1 MRVGDTWPMFMWP
14 VGFAAAAINIAMLP
28 REGLPA
34 WMIKSTIRWA
44 NAAIASGIAFV
55 VLVFLYYVVSPWN
68 FIGKADP
75 IGGEAGYEQVV
86 DRAQAELQK
95 TGATWIATTDYRTYA
110 MLRWYFNDRV
120 PVIQINERG
129 RFLGFRDPG
138 MNSIRGHT
146 GLYVAREPDNT
157 SPLWASTTAVRE
169 PLERVERSWR
179 GIVMDTYALEKLTGW
194 TPELSPPPDSPLY
207 RWRVLAGDLD
217 LPDAPAR
224 ASRVCR
230 PRVWPRPSRNERRIL
245 RMFVRIAALAL
256 SVCAIALPASAADY
270 PDHAIKMIVPFAAG
284 GGTDV
289 LARIIAQNLNSK
301 WGQPVVVEN
310 QPGAS
315 GAIGTRAVM
324 KAPPD
329 GYTLL
334 MASTGALMAVSGS
347 ADADGPFDV
356 NKVLSPIV
364 VAAAPPYLL
373 VVSPTLP
380 VNSTADL
387 IRLAKEK
394 PEGLTFGSSG
404 VGAASHLSG
413 LLFASAT
420 GIKMLHIP
428 YKGTGPAVTDL
439 LGGRIDMMFAP
450 GPVVQQFVQSGQ
462 LKALGVTDTQR
473 SKFYPDIPTVAE
485 TVPGYESVGWF
496 GLLAPPNTPPE
507 IVKALNEV
515 IVAAMQTQEF
525 RDHLATLGAEPKPQT
540 PEEFGRYINADVAKW
555 SKLVKDNDVQLPG
568 GK

>member
-1 MRVGDTWPMFMWP
+1 
-14 VGFAAAAINIAMLP
+14 ML
-28 REGLPA
+28 
-34 WMIKSTIRWA
+34 
-44 NAAIASGIAFV
+44 
-55 VLVFLYYVVSPWN
+55 
-68 FIGKADP
+68 
-75 IGGEAGYEQVV
+75 
-86 DRAQAELQK
+86 
-95 TGATWIATTDYRTYA
+95 
-110 MLRWYFNDRV
+110 
-120 PVIQINERG
+120 
-129 RFLGFRDPG
+129 
-138 MNSIRGHT
+138 
-146 GLYVAREPDNT
+146 
-157 SPLWASTTAVRE
+157 
-169 PLERVERSWR
+169 
-179 GIVMDTYALEKLTGW
+179 
-194 TPELSPPPDSPLY
+194 
-207 RWRVLAGDLD
+207 
-217 LPDAPAR
+217 
-224 ASRVCR
+224 
-230 PRVWPRPSRNERRIL
+230 
-245 RMFVRIAALAL
+245 VRIAALAL
-256 SVCAIALPASAADY
+256 SVCAITLPASAADY
-270 PDHAIKMIVPFAAG
+270 PDHAIKMVVPFAAG

-347 ADADGPFDV
+347 ADAAGPFDV

-380 VNSTADL
+380 VKSTADL
-387 IRLAKEK
+387 IRLAKQK
-394 PEGLTFGSSG
+394 PEGLTFGSAG

-413 LLFASAT
+413 LLFASTT

-473 SKFYPDIPTVAE
+473 SKFYPDIPPVSDA
-485 TVPGYESVGWF
+485 VPGYESVGWF

-507 IVKALNEV
+507 IVKAINEV
-515 IVAAMQTQEF
+515 IVAAMQEF

>member
-1 MRVGDTWPMFMWP
+1 
-14 VGFAAAAINIAMLP
+14 ML
-28 REGLPA
+28 L
-34 WMIKSTIRWA
+34 
-44 NAAIASGIAFV
+44 
-55 VLVFLYYVVSPWN
+55 
-68 FIGKADP
+68 
-75 IGGEAGYEQVV
+75 
-86 DRAQAELQK
+86 
-95 TGATWIATTDYRTYA
+95 
-110 MLRWYFNDRV
+110 
-120 PVIQINERG
+120 
-129 RFLGFRDPG
+129 
-138 MNSIRGHT
+138 
-146 GLYVAREPDNT
+146 
-157 SPLWASTTAVRE
+157 
-169 PLERVERSWR
+169 
-179 GIVMDTYALEKLTGW
+179 
-194 TPELSPPPDSPLY
+194 
-207 RWRVLAGDLD
+207 
-217 LPDAPAR
+217 
-224 ASRVCR
+224 
-230 PRVWPRPSRNERRIL
+230 
-245 RMFVRIAALAL
+245 RIAALAL
-256 SVCAIALPASAADY
+256 SFCAIAPPVLAADY
-270 PDHAIKMIVPFAAG
+270 PDHAIKIIVPFAAG

-334 MASTGALMAVSGS
+334 MASTGALMAVSSG
-347 ADADGPFDV
+347 ADADGAFDV
-356 NKVLSPIV
+356 NKILSPIV

-387 IRLAKEK
+387 VRLAKEK

-420 GIKMLHIP
+420 GIKLLHIP

-450 GPVVQQFVQSGQ
+450 GPVVQQFVASGQ
-462 LKALGVTDTQR
+462 LKALGVTDIQR
-473 SKFYPDIPTVAE
+473 SRFYPDIPTVAE
-485 TVPGYESVGWF
+485 AVPGYESVGWF
-496 GLLAPPNTPPE
+496 GLLAPPQTPPE
-507 IVKALNEV
+507 IVRQLNEV
-515 IVAAMQTQEF
+515 IVAAMGTPEF

>member
-1 MRVGDTWPMFMWP
+1 
-14 VGFAAAAINIAMLP
+14 ML
-28 REGLPA
+28 L
-34 WMIKSTIRWA
+34 
-44 NAAIASGIAFV
+44 
-55 VLVFLYYVVSPWN
+55 
-68 FIGKADP
+68 
-75 IGGEAGYEQVV
+75 
-86 DRAQAELQK
+86 
-95 TGATWIATTDYRTYA
+95 
-110 MLRWYFNDRV
+110 
-120 PVIQINERG
+120 
-129 RFLGFRDPG
+129 
-138 MNSIRGHT
+138 
-146 GLYVAREPDNT
+146 
-157 SPLWASTTAVRE
+157 
-169 PLERVERSWR
+169 
-179 GIVMDTYALEKLTGW
+179 
-194 TPELSPPPDSPLY
+194 
-207 RWRVLAGDLD
+207 
-217 LPDAPAR
+217 
-224 ASRVCR
+224 
-230 PRVWPRPSRNERRIL
+230 
-245 RMFVRIAALAL
+245 RIAALAL
-256 SVCAIALPASAADY
+256 SLCAITPPVSAADY

-334 MASTGALMAVSGS
+334 MASTGALMAVSSG
-347 ADADGPFDV
+347 ADADGAFDV
-356 NKVLSPIV
+356 NKFLSPIA

-387 IRLAKEK
+387 VRYGKQK

-413 LLFASAT
+413 LLFGSAT
-420 GIKMLHIP
+420 GIKLLHIP

-450 GPVVQQFVQSGQ
+450 GPVVQQFVASGQ
-462 LKALGVTDTQR
+462 LKALGVTDIRR
-473 SKFYPDIPTVAE
+473 SRFYPDIPTVAE
-485 TVPGYESVGWF
+485 AVPGYESVGWF
-496 GLLAPPNTPPE
+496 GLLAPPQTPPE
-507 IVKALNEV
+507 IVRQINEV
-515 IVAAMQTQEF
+515 IVAAMGTPEF

>member
-1 MRVGDTWPMFMWP
+1 
-14 VGFAAAAINIAMLP
+14 ML
-28 REGLPA
+28 
-34 WMIKSTIRWA
+34 IR
-44 NAAIASGIAFV
+44 II
-55 VLVFLYYVVSPWN
+55 P
-68 FIGKADP
+68 
-75 IGGEAGYEQVV
+75 
-86 DRAQAELQK
+86 
-95 TGATWIATTDYRTYA
+95 
-110 MLRWYFNDRV
+110 
-120 PVIQINERG
+120 
-129 RFLGFRDPG
+129 
-138 MNSIRGHT
+138 
-146 GLYVAREPDNT
+146 
-157 SPLWASTTAVRE
+157 
-169 PLERVERSWR
+169 
-179 GIVMDTYALEKLTGW
+179 
-194 TPELSPPPDSPLY
+194 
-207 RWRVLAGDLD
+207 
-217 LPDAPAR
+217 
-224 ASRVCR
+224 
-230 PRVWPRPSRNERRIL
+230 
-245 RMFVRIAALAL
+245 LAL
-256 SVCAIALPASAADY
+256 SLCAFALPAAAGDY

-347 ADADGPFDV
+347 ADGPFDV

-373 VVSPTLP
+373 VASPNLP
-380 VNSTADL
+380 VKTTADL

-420 GIKMLHIP
+420 GIKLLHIP

-439 LGGRIDMMFAP
+439 LGGRIDLMFAP
-450 GPVVQQFVQSGQ
+450 GPVVQQFVAAGQ
-462 LKALGVTDTQR
+462 LKALGVTDTIR
-473 SKFYPDIPTVAE
+473 SKFYPDIPPVADA
-485 TVPGYESVGWF
+485 VPGYESVGWF
-496 GLLAPPNTPPE
+496 GLLAPPNTPPD
-507 IVKALNEV
+507 IVRALNSV
-515 IVAAMQTQEF
+515 IVAAMQTPEF

-555 SKLVKDNDVQLPG
+555 SKLVRDNDVQLPG

>member
-1 MRVGDTWPMFMWP
+1 MF
-14 VGFAAAAINIAMLP
+14 
-28 REGLPA
+28 
-34 WMIKSTIRWA
+34 IR
-44 NAAIASGIAFV
+44 
-55 VLVFLYYVVSPWN
+55 
-68 FIGKADP
+68 
-75 IGGEAGYEQVV
+75 
-86 DRAQAELQK
+86 
-95 TGATWIATTDYRTYA
+95 
-110 MLRWYFNDRV
+110 
-120 PVIQINERG
+120 
-129 RFLGFRDPG
+129 
-138 MNSIRGHT
+138 
-146 GLYVAREPDNT
+146 
-157 SPLWASTTAVRE
+157 
-169 PLERVERSWR
+169 
-179 GIVMDTYALEKLTGW
+179 IV
-194 TPELSPPPDSPLY
+194 
-207 RWRVLAGDLD
+207 
-217 LPDAPAR
+217 
-224 ASRVCR
+224 
-230 PRVWPRPSRNERRIL
+230 
-245 RMFVRIAALAL
+245 ALAL

-289 LARIIAQNLNSK
+289 LARIVAQNLNSK

-315 GAIGTRAVM
+315 GGIGTRAVM

-347 ADADGPFDV
+347 TEADGPFDV

-364 VAAAPPYLL
+364 IAAAPPYLL
-373 VVSPTLP
+373 VVNPTLP
-380 VNSTADL
+380 VASTADL
-387 IRLAKEK
+387 IRLARER
-394 PEGLTFGSSG
+394 PQGLTFGSAG

-420 GIKMLHIP
+420 GIKLLHIP

-462 LKALGVTDTQR
+462 LKALGVTDTKR
-473 SKFYPDIPTVAE
+473 SRFYPDIPPVSE

-496 GLLAPPNTPPE
+496 GLLAPPNTPLG

-515 IVAAMQTQEF
+515 IVSAMQTQEF

-540 PEEFGRYINADVAKW
+540 PDEFGRYINADVAKW

>member
-1 MRVGDTWPMFMWP
+1 
-14 VGFAAAAINIAMLP
+14 ML
-28 REGLPA
+28 
-34 WMIKSTIRWA
+34 IR
-44 NAAIASGIAFV
+44 II
-55 VLVFLYYVVSPWN
+55 P
-68 FIGKADP
+68 
-75 IGGEAGYEQVV
+75 
-86 DRAQAELQK
+86 
-95 TGATWIATTDYRTYA
+95 
-110 MLRWYFNDRV
+110 
-120 PVIQINERG
+120 
-129 RFLGFRDPG
+129 
-138 MNSIRGHT
+138 
-146 GLYVAREPDNT
+146 
-157 SPLWASTTAVRE
+157 
-169 PLERVERSWR
+169 
-179 GIVMDTYALEKLTGW
+179 
-194 TPELSPPPDSPLY
+194 
-207 RWRVLAGDLD
+207 
-217 LPDAPAR
+217 
-224 ASRVCR
+224 
-230 PRVWPRPSRNERRIL
+230 
-245 RMFVRIAALAL
+245 LAL
-256 SVCAIALPASAADY
+256 SLCAFALPAAAGDY

-347 ADADGPFDV
+347 ADGPFDV

-373 VVSPTLP
+373 VASPNLP
-380 VNSTADL
+380 VKTTADL
-387 IRLAKEK
+387 IRLAREK

-420 GIKMLHIP
+420 GIKLLHIP

-439 LGGRIDMMFAP
+439 LGGRIDLMFAP
-450 GPVVQQFVQSGQ
+450 GPVVQQFVAAGQ
-462 LKALGVTDTQR
+462 LKALGVTDTIR
-473 SKFYPDIPTVAE
+473 SKFYPDIPPVADA
-485 TVPGYESVGWF
+485 VPGYESVGWF
-496 GLLAPPNTPPE
+496 GLLAPPNTPPD
-507 IVKALNEV
+507 IVRALNSV

-555 SKLVKDNDVQLPG
+555 SKLVRDNDVQLPG

>member
-1 MRVGDTWPMFMWP
+1 
-14 VGFAAAAINIAMLP
+14 MLL
-28 REGLPA
+28 R
-34 WMIKSTIRWA
+34 TI
-44 NAAIASGIAFV
+44 SL
-55 VLVFLYYVVSPWN
+55 VLSACTL
-68 FIGKADP
+68 
-75 IGGEAGYEQVV
+75 
-86 DRAQAELQK
+86 
-95 TGATWIATTDYRTYA
+95 
-110 MLRWYFNDRV
+110 
-120 PVIQINERG
+120 
-129 RFLGFRDPG
+129 
-138 MNSIRGHT
+138 
-146 GLYVAREPDNT
+146 
-157 SPLWASTTAVRE
+157 
-169 PLERVERSWR
+169 
-179 GIVMDTYALEKLTGW
+179 
-194 TPELSPPPDSPLY
+194 
-207 RWRVLAGDLD
+207 
-217 LPDAPAR
+217 
-224 ASRVCR
+224 
-230 PRVWPRPSRNERRIL
+230 
-245 RMFVRIAALAL
+245 
-256 SVCAIALPASAADY
+256 ALPASAADY

-373 VVSPTLP
+373 AASPTLP
-380 VNSTADL
+380 VQSTADL
-387 IRLAKEK
+387 IRLAKER
-394 PEGLTFGSSG
+394 PDGLTFGSSG

-450 GPVVQQFVQSGQ
+450 GPVVQQFVAAGQ
-462 LKALGVTDTQR
+462 LKALGVTDTTR
-473 SKFYPDIPTVAE
+473 SKFYPDIPPVSDA
-485 TVPGYESVGWF
+485 VPGYESVGWF

-507 IVKALNEV
+507 IVAAINAV
-515 IVAAMQTQEF
+515 IVVVMQTQEF

>member
-1 MRVGDTWPMFMWP
+1 M
-14 VGFAAAAINIAMLP
+14 
-28 REGLPA
+28 
-34 WMIKSTIRWA
+34 MI
-44 NAAIASGIAFV
+44 
-55 VLVFLYYVVSPWN
+55 
-68 FIGKADP
+68 
-75 IGGEAGYEQVV
+75 
-86 DRAQAELQK
+86 
-95 TGATWIATTDYRTYA
+95 
-110 MLRWYFNDRV
+110 
-120 PVIQINERG
+120 
-129 RFLGFRDPG
+129 
-138 MNSIRGHT
+138 
-146 GLYVAREPDNT
+146 
-157 SPLWASTTAVRE
+157 
-169 PLERVERSWR
+169 
-179 GIVMDTYALEKLTGW
+179 
-194 TPELSPPPDSPLY
+194 
-207 RWRVLAGDLD
+207 
-217 LPDAPAR
+217 
-224 ASRVCR
+224 
-230 PRVWPRPSRNERRIL
+230 
-245 RMFVRIAALAL
+245 RIAALAL
-256 SVCAIALPASAADY
+256 SLGATALPAAAADY

-315 GAIGTRAVM
+315 GAIGTRTVM

-347 ADADGPFDV
+347 ADADGAFDV
-356 NKVLSPIV
+356 NKVLAPIV

-380 VNSTADL
+380 VASTADL

-394 PEGLTFGSSG
+394 PDGLTFGSSG

-420 GIKMLHIP
+420 GVKLLHIP

-450 GPVVQQFVQSGQ
+450 GPVVQQFIQAGK

-473 SKFYPDIPTVAE
+473 SRFYPDIPPVSE

-496 GLLAPPNTPPE
+496 GLLAPPNTPPG
-507 IVKALNEV
+507 IVKAINEV
-515 IVAAMQTQEF
+515 IVAAMQSQEF

>member
-1 MRVGDTWPMFMWP
+1 M
-14 VGFAAAAINIAMLP
+14 
-28 REGLPA
+28 
-34 WMIKSTIRWA
+34 MIR
-44 NAAIASGIAFV
+44 
-55 VLVFLYYVVSPWN
+55 
-68 FIGKADP
+68 
-75 IGGEAGYEQVV
+75 
-86 DRAQAELQK
+86 
-95 TGATWIATTDYRTYA
+95 
-110 MLRWYFNDRV
+110 
-120 PVIQINERG
+120 
-129 RFLGFRDPG
+129 
-138 MNSIRGHT
+138 
-146 GLYVAREPDNT
+146 
-157 SPLWASTTAVRE
+157 
-169 PLERVERSWR
+169 
-179 GIVMDTYALEKLTGW
+179 LT
-194 TPELSPPPDSPLY
+194 
-207 RWRVLAGDLD
+207 
-217 LPDAPAR
+217 
-224 ASRVCR
+224 
-230 PRVWPRPSRNERRIL
+230 
-245 RMFVRIAALAL
+245 ALAL
-256 SVCAIALPASAADY
+256 SLCATALPVSAADY

-380 VNSTADL
+380 VASTADL
-387 IRLAKEK
+387 IHLAKEK

-420 GIKMLHIP
+420 GIKLLHIP

-450 GPVVQQFVQSGQ
+450 GPVVQQFVQAGK

-473 SKFYPDIPTVAE
+473 SKFYPDIPPVSETVA
-485 TVPGYESVGWF
+485 GYESVGWF
-496 GLLAPPNTPPE
+496 GLLAPPNTPPG
-507 IVKALNEV
+507 IVGAINEV